1 MFEFMPKYVFWS
13 RSMSEHTQHGLSLN
27 LTPQWS
33 LFDRRLV
40 AMEAAMQQL
49 TLLHRVQPSEQAVG
63 EM

>member
-13 RSMSEHTQHGLSLN
+13 RSMSEHIQNGLSLN
-27 LTPQWS
+27 LTSQWS

-40 AMEAAMQQL
+40 AMEAALQQL